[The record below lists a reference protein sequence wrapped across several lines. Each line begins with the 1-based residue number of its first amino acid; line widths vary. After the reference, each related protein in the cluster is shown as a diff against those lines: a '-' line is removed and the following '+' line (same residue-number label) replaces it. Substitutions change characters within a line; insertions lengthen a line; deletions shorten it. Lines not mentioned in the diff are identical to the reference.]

1 MGELPTFDVL
11 LEYVVDDGVYI
22 LVYVLEEEGEAV
34 LDGQLQL
41 LQEVMVVKRTHLSY
55 KTKLVLEGTHKSYYT
70 TWKKFKISFVYFL
83 VLSFSTPTDSR
94 RINRSS

>member
-22 LVYVLEEEGEAV
+22 LVHVLEEEREAI

-41 LQEVMVVKRTHLSY
+41 LQEVVVVKGTHLSY
-55 KTKLVLEGTHKSYYT
+55 EMIGFRICVKVV
-70 TWKKFKISFVYFL
+70 WFL
-83 VLSFSTPTDSR
+83 VARKPGSR
-94 RINRSS
+94 SNLR